1 MSTFLSAA
9 EISQL
14 TARRQS
20 RAQRMALNHMGVMHK
35 TRPDGTLVVA
45 RAHVESLLGINA
57 PSKASREA
65 EPDLS
70 WM

>member
-9 EISQL
+9 EIAQL
-14 TARRQS
+14 TARRQR
-20 RAQRMALNHMGVMHK
+20 RAQRLALNHMGVVHK

-45 RAHVESLLGINA
+45 RAHVESLLGIDA
-57 PSKASREA
+57 PSKATRDV